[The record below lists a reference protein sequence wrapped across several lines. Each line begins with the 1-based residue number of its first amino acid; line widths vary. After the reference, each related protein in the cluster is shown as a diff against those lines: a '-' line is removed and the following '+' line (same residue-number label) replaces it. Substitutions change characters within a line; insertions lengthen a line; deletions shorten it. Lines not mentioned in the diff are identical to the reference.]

1 MEVFKPI
8 KVENYQFVKNGLNQY
23 EPVLVYF
30 KDDDDEEEGKVY
42 FVKNKF
48 DDKLEEWM
56 EENLKV
62 EGRSRV
68 IVDKYHNRISID
80 VFTQDLEDSI
90 TDLEKRIEK
99 LEEGFREIELKNRDK
114 NGEIYD
120 LVGRIREI
128 NRTGQR
134 YRLSLYED

>member
-1 MEVFKPI
+1 MISQK
-8 KVENYQFVKNGLNQY
+8 
-23 EPVLVYF
+23 
-30 KDDDDEEEGKVY
+30 
-42 FVKNKF
+42 
-48 DDKLEEWM
+48 
-56 EENLKV
+56 NLKV

-120 LVGRIREI
+120 LVEI

>member
-8 KVENYQFVKNGLNQY
+8 KVENYQFMKNGLNQY

-30 KDDDDEEEGKVY
+30 KDDEEEGKVY

-48 DDKLEEWM
+48 D
-56 EENLKV
+56 
-62 EGRSRV
+62 
-68 IVDKYHNRISID
+68 
-80 VFTQDLEDSI
+80 
-90 TDLEKRIEK
+90 EK

-134 YRLSLYED
+134 CRLSLYED

>member
-8 KVENYQFVKNGLNQY
+8 KV
-23 EPVLVYF
+23 
-30 KDDDDEEEGKVY
+30 D
-42 FVKNKF
+42 
-48 DDKLEEWM
+48 
-56 EENLKV
+56 
-62 EGRSRV
+62 
-68 IVDKYHNRISID
+68 NRISID

-114 NGEIYD
+114 ND

>member
-1 MEVFKPI
+1 
-8 KVENYQFVKNGLNQY
+8 
-23 EPVLVYF
+23 
-30 KDDDDEEEGKVY
+30 
-42 FVKNKF
+42 
-48 DDKLEEWM
+48 M

-99 LEEGFREIELKNRDK
+99 LEEGFREIELKN
-114 NGEIYD
+114 GEIYD

-128 NRTGQR
+128 NRTG
-134 YRLSLYED
+134 

>member
-8 KVENYQFVKNGLNQY
+8 KVENYQFMKNGLNQY

-30 KDDDDEEEGKVY
+30 KDDY

-68 IVDKYHNRISID
+68 IVDKYRCFYSRFRGLYNR
-80 VFTQDLEDSI
+80 
-90 TDLEKRIEK
+90 
-99 LEEGFREIELKNRDK
+99 FRKTN
-114 NGEIYD
+114 
-120 LVGRIREI
+120 
-128 NRTGQR
+128 
-134 YRLSLYED
+134 

>member
-8 KVENYQFVKNGLNQY
+8 KVIHEEQY

-30 KDDDDEEEGKVY
+30 KDDEEEGKVY

-48 DDKLEEWM
+48 DD
-56 EENLKV
+56 
-62 EGRSRV
+62 
-68 IVDKYHNRISID
+68 
-80 VFTQDLEDSI
+80 SI

-99 LEEGFREIELKNRDK
+99 LEAGFREIEL
-114 NGEIYD
+114 YD
-120 LVGRIREI
+120 LVEI

-134 YRLSLYED
+134 CRLSLYED

>member
-30 KDDDDEEEGKVY
+30 KEEGKVY
-42 FVKNKF
+42 FVKNK
-48 DDKLEEWM
+48 LEEWM
-56 EENLKV
+56 EEN
-62 EGRSRV
+62 GRSRV

-114 NGEIYD
+114 I
-120 LVGRIREI
+120 
-128 NRTGQR
+128 
-134 YRLSLYED
+134 

>member
-30 KDDDDEEEGKVY
+30 KDDEEEGKVY

-62 EGRSRV
+62 E
-68 IVDKYHNRISID
+68 
-80 VFTQDLEDSI
+80 
-90 TDLEKRIEK
+90 
-99 LEEGFREIELKNRDK
+99 EGFREIELKNRDK
-114 NGEIYD
+114 ND

>member
-8 KVENYQFVKNGLNQY
+8 KVENYQFMKNGLNQY

-30 KDDDDEEEGKVY
+30 KDDEGEGKVY

-80 VFTQDLEDSI
+80 IFTQDLEDSI

-99 LEEGFREIELKNRDK
+99 LEEGFRKIEVKVERYT
-114 NGEIYD
+114 I
-120 LVGRIREI
+120 
-128 NRTGQR
+128 QR
-134 YRLSLYED
+134 GG